1 MKYYIILSPE
11 QLLPSWNPCKE
22 FLGIKSECSHAQ
34 AFVSPHSES
43 LCNLHMFAIANL
55 VFWQGFSAIAAAMS
69 VSPSQILQ
77 FFLLKCKAYL
87 QGLGGWGKR
96 QIGLQLS
103 LLEPLIWYFNFV
115 TKVFT
120 EILTFKF
127 VTKMFAINF
136 VTKTCHVWFS
146 LMSLFQNWR
155 YAPYLITGN

>member
-69 VSPSQILQ
+69 RFAKSNPSILSLEVQ
-77 FFLLKCKAYL
+77 SIPPRAGRVRKAPD
-87 QGLGGWGKR
+87 W
-96 QIGLQLS
+96 LQLS
-103 LLEPLIWYFNFV
+103 LLEPLTWYFNFV

-120 EILTFKF
+120 EMLTFKF

-136 VTKTCHVWFS
+136 VTKTCHV
-146 LMSLFQNWR
+146 
-155 YAPYLITGN
+155 

>member
-43 LCNLHMFAIANL
+43 LCNRHMLAIANL

-69 VSPSQILQ
+69 RFAKSNPSILSLEVQ
-77 FFLLKCKAYL
+77 SIPPRAGRVRKAPD
-87 QGLGGWGKR
+87 W
-96 QIGLQLS
+96 LQLS
-103 LLEPLIWYFNFV
+103 LLEPLTWYFKFV

-120 EILTFKF
+120 EILIF
-127 VTKMFAINF
+127 NF
-136 VTKTCHVWFS
+136 VTKT
-146 LMSLFQNWR
+146 LTFQLR
-155 YAPYLITGN
+155 HDFL